1 MRLLLLIAMLGA
13 GCEHDLLAGLRD
25 AAIDP
30 PDAYTGT
37 GCPPAAEPLAAGTYK
52 LYLNTEGVTLTA
64 GASDARAN
72 ISDIPTAGPHV
83 VPPFLDG
90 VAGREDFIAQIA
102 TSAQSVLAPYSID
115 IVTERPSSGDYY
127 MFVLGGDPMTVTG
140 KPCVGCNAISDFNC
154 MLQTRD
160 DVDLMFDNGMADP
173 YTSTY
178 YATTLLDD
186 LSAILGF
193 PVTTPPHDCASRF
206 ADLTGPLCTFGSFV
220 ATSNGVNTMTGF
232 HSNCGITP
240 DVDETAELKQAL
252 GCR

>member
-13 GCEHDLLAGLRD
+13 GCEHDLLAGLHD
-25 AAIDP
+25 AAIDS
-30 PDAYTGT
+30 PDAYTGI
-37 GCPPAAEPLAAGTYK
+37 GCPPLAAPLAAGTYK
-52 LYLNTEGVTLTA
+52 LYLAAEGVTLTA

-72 ISDIPTAGPHV
+72 LSDIPTAGTHV

-140 KPCVGCNAISDFNC
+140 NPCTDCNSVSDFNC
-154 MLQTRD
+154 TLLGRD
-160 DVDLMFDNGMADP
+160 EVDLMFDRGMDVP
-173 YTSTY
+173 FTPNF
-178 YATTLLDD
+178 YATFLLDD
-186 LSAILGF
+186 LSVVLGLALS
-193 PVTTPPHDCASRF
+193 TEPHDCTCRF
-206 ADLTGPLCTFGSFV
+206 CDLRGPLCSFGSQV
-220 ATSNGVNTMTGF
+220 PTSSDVGTSGLHF
-232 HSNCGITP
+232 NCGITP
-240 DVDETAELKQAL
+240 DVDETAELKLAL